1 MLKITRNESEII
13 RIKSEEY
20 KKSNITNKRCPF
32 NRNTCIGCDYMIALR
47 YFIYE
52 FEKKFNCVLDD
63 LEYAKT
69 ELDKEIAIE
78 SVNQL
83 YLPVATDL
91 ALVLGDNIKEVININ
106 RYLRLAD
113 ET

>member
-1 MLKITRNESEII
+1 
-13 RIKSEEY
+13 
-20 KKSNITNKRCPF
+20 
-32 NRNTCIGCDYMIALR
+32 MIALR